1 MPITVEQIEDALKNV
16 NHPSTSTDIVTLKM
30 VHNISIDGNNIAFTL
45 IYNKPNDPFASSI
58 KKACNKVIEGIFG
71 KQIKLTI
78 KDEFAARKTSSEFET
93 LEKVK
98 NIIAITSGKGGV
110 GKSTVA
116 VNLAIAVAHTGAKVA
131 LLDADVYGPSIPIM
145 FGAEDFQPDMTTENG
160 KELIVPLEKFGIKIQ
175 SVGFFFKPDEALIWR
190 GPMATNALKQIIA
203 QTAWGELDYLFIDSP
218 PGTGDIHLT
227 LVQEMRVAGAIVVS
241 TPQNLAL
248 ADVIK
253 AINMFK
259 SDKINVPLLGI
270 VENMAW
276 FTPAELPE
284 NKYYIFGKEGSK
296 HLAEKLSIPLLGQI
310 PIVQSICEDSDNG
323 KPTAIN
329 PFTIEGKAF
338 ATLAENV
345 IAGIEKRNATLPPT
359 KKVEITHQ

>member
-1 MPITVEQIEDALKNV
+1 MALSIEQVTDALKNV
-16 NHPSTSTDIVTLKM
+16 NHPSGNTDIVSLKM
-30 VHNISIDGNNIAFTL
+30 VQNISIGEDKINFML
-45 IYNKPNDPFASSI
+45 VFSKPNDPFASSI
-58 KKACNKVIEGIFG
+58 KKACIKVLESVFEKKYSIIINE
-71 KQIKLTI
+71 Q
-78 KDEFAARKTSSEFET
+78 FAAKNESSEFAS

-98 NIIAITSGKGGV
+98 NIVLITSGKGGV
-110 GKSTVA
+110 GKSTVS

-145 FGAEDFQPDMTTENG
+145 FGAEDFQPGLITENG
-160 KELIVPLEKFGIKIQ
+160 KEMIVPLEKFGIKLQ
-175 SVGFFFKPDEALIWR
+175 SVGFFIKPGEALIWR

-227 LVQEMRVAGAIVVS
+227 LVQEMPITGAIIVS

-248 ADVIK
+248 ADAIK

-259 SDKINVPLLGI
+259 SENINVPVLGI

-284 NKYYIFGKEGSK
+284 NKYFIFGKDGSTN
-296 HLAEKLSIPLLGQI
+296 LAKKLNISVLGQI
-310 PIVQSICEDSDNG
+310 PIVQSICENGDNG

-338 ATLAENV
+338 TVVAENV
-345 IAGIEKRNATLPPT
+345 IAEIEKRNASLPPT
-359 KKVEITHQ
+359 KKVKISHQ